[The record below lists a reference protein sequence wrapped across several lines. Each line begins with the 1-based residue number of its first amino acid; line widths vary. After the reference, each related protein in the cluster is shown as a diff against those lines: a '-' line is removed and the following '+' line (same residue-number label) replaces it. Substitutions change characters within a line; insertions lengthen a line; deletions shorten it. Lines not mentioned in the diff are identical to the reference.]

1 MSHIVRT
8 DVDTRHLKSGQFRV
22 RFRLSE
28 QAHEIVSLALSM
40 TPYSHTGAALDA
52 VATSY
57 HAGHPASLTLSS
69 PAAGAKRLLVRLFQ
83 DQHENVRSALDLA
96 RDTAATDADALALIC
111 AVFVVTYQDEFSS
124 NN

>member
-8 DVDTRHLKSGQFRV
+8 DVDTRHLKSGQFRL

-40 TPYSHTGAALDA
+40 TEYRHTGVALDA
-52 VATSY
+52 IAMSF
-57 HAGHPASLTLSS
+57 HAGHPTSLTLSS

-83 DQHENVRSALDLA
+83 DQFECVRLALDTA
-96 RDTAATDADALALIC
+96 RQDEQTDADALLTIC
-111 AVFVVTYQDEFSS
+111 ARFLAQHNEE
-124 NN
+124 